1 MRGTK
6 TNNYFNKLIMK
17 KFLFLWVALIATLNM
32 SAAITPMTCAEA
44 ATAAQLLDHNVAG
57 TDSVAVTG
65 YVTNTDGKLSKGQQT
80 FWMDDEKGSKKT
92 FEGYWCNIPEGETA
106 LNVGD
111 KVVIKG
117 FLMRYNDV
125 YEMKNG
131 SITILERAIV
141 KIDTIQATV
150 CEAVEECEALADGDN
165 TQDVFVVEGIV
176 SSTPEQN
183 DTYKTQKFNVT
194 CEENNKDLQAYN
206 VTMAEGYAALGDKVR
221 LTGKLKKYGTTLE
234 IIGNGVVLEKGS
246 GIYST
251 YFADNNE
258 TGVSSTA
265 TYDDAT
271 GVLTVDLAS
280 NFSSQ
285 WSAQVKLHHKVA
297 FNSQAKYMLSMKL
310 HADKDVKNITIKMD
324 DQGEAL
330 YENQSINLVA
340 GEEYVYTSQA
350 VQGVEGN
357 NKLLVFDFGYGEA
370 GTHITISDI
379 TILVQWGN
387 KAYYLTGDFNEWNI
401 DAAPAFTQVSATDYE
416 LTVPAIYGG
425 VKVLKT
431 QGTWFPHWGAFTS
444 KDTIMPSSG
453 FYMQYCSNSSSS
465 TENLYV
471 GKRGMGYVDAKFR
484 ISMSGN
490 NMTMAFVSGKEYAL
504 EDMPHS
510 YYIVGAYCN
519 WELQSAVKF
528 EDEDG
533 VLTANVPNLS
543 GEFKVVQDQTWSVQ
557 WGANRDSEATVKMG
571 EPYTMGAKTET
582 LGAPSN
588 CTLGDTEY
596 LNAKLTLVKSES
608 GDMVLT
614 LVSGDKVAFTCSVN
628 QTDKTATITAL
639 LDKTL
644 TEWKIPETVKGS
656 DGTIYKVTEIAED
669 AMYQCT
675 NLTSVTI
682 PRYVTKIGYGAL
694 AGCTSL
700 TKITWNAIAC
710 SGIWDSNYGYSIY
723 SHVELTPYQT
733 IGDIRP
739 QITSFIIGDEVEYL
753 PSGLC
758 KNMTNLTSITIPAS
772 VKYIGEEFDNTGI
785 TSVVW
790 NANAGDRCKSPYKE
804 SYYQSSY
811 DDYLQR
817 TYLPFQNIASQITSF
832 TIGEN
837 VDSIPQGLCKGM
849 ANAVS
854 FNIPQNIKFIGDDAF
869 NGCTGMTDV
878 TLGNALTYIGSNAFA
893 GTGIAS
899 VSIPE
904 GVTYMGSGAFANT
917 TNLKTIVWNVKALHG
932 DYYRDEYYYDY
943 YGEGEGA
950 TNSMFGNAPVT
961 SFTFGE
967 NVDSIPSRLC
977 YGMNQLTAIVVPD
990 NTTMIGAEAFANT
1003 GITSITFPERL
1014 QTLGGRACNNTPLTT
1029 IIWNVKNLNDDNG
1042 YSYDNG
1048 RFGNVSSQITSF
1060 IFGNNVEVIP
1070 NSLCKGMSQLT
1081 AIPLSANIRSI
1092 GREAFAGTGITSIT
1106 IPENVKNVGYG
1117 ICSETPLTTIVWNA
1131 VSAHVDGETLFSSV
1145 AENITS
1151 FTFGNKVRFIPYN
1164 LCWRMEKLTDIVI
1177 PTTVDSI
1184 EHAAFARCEGLTSI
1198 VIDGNLKY
1206 VEAEAFAYCT
1216 SLKKIEIKN
1225 AIEECGAYCFT
1236 GCMAL
1241 DTLITSANMLEIRPT
1256 SSDYN
1261 SYLPKD
1267 IRYIK
1272 VTGGELSGNAFE
1284 VINRNY
1290 KALRT
1295 LDLAATTNTSLSDE
1309 AFKGCYNLET
1319 LALPSAMEE
1328 IPYMMA
1334 AECVSLKSVTIPA
1347 ATKAIGHRAFEN
1359 CRLLRDV
1366 LFAANGQLSTIGN
1379 WAFYNC
1385 HELQSIAIPEGVTS
1399 VGYAAFYGCTY
1410 LKDISLPSTVES
1422 IADNGFA
1429 LCAKLGKMTVNA
1441 AVPPVVEAK
1450 TFENVSRSIPVYV
1463 PVQSVPQYQTADVWK
1478 EFNIQGVATG
1488 VTSVEDAQGVNCSK
1502 IVRDGQVLILRNGH
1516 TYSLTGVMV
1525 E

>member
-1 MRGTK
+1 
-6 TNNYFNKLIMK
+6 MK

-32 SAAITPMTCAEA
+32 SAAVTQMTCAEA
-44 ATAAQLLDHNVAG
+44 ADAAKLLQSGQTG

-65 YVTNTDGKLSKGQQT
+65 YVTNTDGKISRGQQT

-92 FEGYWCNIPEGETA
+92 FEGYWCNIPEGEA
-106 LNVGD
+106 PLNVGD

-117 FLMRYNDV
+117 FLLRYKDI

-131 SITILERAIV
+131 DITILERAIV

-150 CEAVEECEALADGDN
+150 CEAVEECEALEDGDN

-183 DTYKTQKFNVT
+183 DTYNTQKFNVT
-194 CEENNKDLQAYN
+194 CKDNNKDLQAYN
-206 VTMAEGYAALGDKVR
+206 VTMAEGYAAIGDKVR

-234 IIGNGVVLEKGS
+234 LIGSGVVLEKGK
-246 GIYST
+246 GIYNT

-265 TYDDAT
+265 AYDDAT

-285 WSAQVKLHHKVA
+285 WSAQVKLHHNIA
-297 FNSQAKYMLSMKL
+297 FNSQAKYKLSMKL

-324 DQGEAL
+324 DEGEAL
-330 YENQSINLVA
+330 YENQSINLTA
-340 GEEYVYTSQA
+340 GEDYVYTSQA

-416 LTVPAIYGG
+416 LTVPTIYGG

-444 KDTIMPSSG
+444 KDTIMPGSG
-453 FYMQYCSNSSSS
+453 FYMQYCSNSYSS

-471 GKRGMGYVDAKFR
+471 GKQGMGYVDAKFR
-484 ISMSGN
+484 ISISGN
-490 NMTMAFVSGKEYAL
+490 NMTMTFVSGKEYTL

-510 YYIVGAYCN
+510 YYLVGAYCN

-528 EDEDG
+528 EEENG
-533 VLTANVPNLS
+533 VLTANIPNLS

-582 LGAPSN
+582 LGDPSN
-588 CTLGDTEY
+588 CTLGDIEY
-596 LNAKLTLVKSES
+596 LNAKLTIAKNES
-608 GDMVLT
+608 GNMVLT

-628 QTDKTATITAL
+628 ATDKTATITSL

-644 TEWKIPETVKGS
+644 AEWDIPETIKGS
-656 DGTIYKVTEIAED
+656 DGTVYRVTEIAED

-682 PRYVTKIGYGAL
+682 PRYVTKIGVGAL

-700 TKITWNAIAC
+700 KTIIWNAIAC
-710 SGIWDSNYGYSIY
+710 PSITDDMYGQSIY
-723 SHVELTPYQT
+723 NKFGGTAGYGVYDSTTPY
-733 IGDIRP
+733 
-739 QITSFIIGDEVEYL
+739 ITSFILGNEVEVI
-753 PSGLC
+753 PSSLFAD
-758 KNMTNLTSITIPAS
+758 MTNLTSVTIPAS
-772 VKYIGEEFDNTGI
+772 AKWISPYAFSRSGI
-785 TSVVW
+785 TSVTW
-790 NANAGDRCKSPYKE
+790 NANIGKCRYIEVYHGTRISE
-804 SYYQSSY
+804 TTELFS
-811 DDYLQR
+811 
-817 TYLPFQNIASQITSF
+817 NIASQITSF
-832 TIGEN
+832 AIGEN
-837 VDSIPQGLCKGM
+837 VDSIPQGLCKDM
-849 ANAVS
+849 ANVVP
-854 FNIPQNIKFIGDDAF
+854 FNIPQNVKFIGDDAF
-869 NGCTGMTDV
+869 NGCTSITNI
-878 TLGNALTYIGSNAFA
+878 TLGNALTYIGDNAFNGCTGMTNITLGNALTHIGSNAFA

-899 VSIPE
+899 VTIPE
-904 GVTYMGSGAFANT
+904 GVTYIGSGAFANT
-917 TNLKTIVWNVKALHG
+917 TNLKTIVWNVKALRG
-932 DYYRDEYYYDY
+932 DYYREYYYED
-943 YGEGEGA
+943 ESA
-950 TNSMFGNAPVT
+950 TNSMFRNAPVT
-961 SFTFGE
+961 SFTFGA

-977 YGMNQLTAIVVPD
+977 YGMNQLTSIIVPD
-990 NTTMIGAEAFANT
+990 NVALIGTRAFANT
-1003 GITSITFPERL
+1003 GITSITFPEQL
-1014 QTLGGRACNNTPLTT
+1014 QKLGNQVCNNTPLNT
-1029 IIWNVKNLNDDNG
+1029 IVWNVRNLEEGG
-1042 YSYDNG
+1042 YYSGDEG
-1048 RFGNVSSQITSF
+1048 LFGNVSAHITSF
-1060 IFGNNVEVIP
+1060 VIGDKVEVIP
-1070 NSLCKGMSQLT
+1070 NGLCRGMNQLT
-1081 AIPLSANIRSI
+1081 TIPLSTNIRSI
-1092 GREAFAGTGITSIT
+1092 GEEAFAGTGIQSIT
-1106 IPENVKNVGYG
+1106 IPENVKNVGYR
-1117 ICSETPLTTIVWNA
+1117 ICDGTPLSSVVWNA
-1131 VSAHVDGETLFSSV
+1131 VSAHGSEPFLGVTEQ
-1145 AENITS
+1145 ITS
-1151 FTFGNKVRFIPYN
+1151 FVLGDKVTYIPDF
-1164 LCWRMEKLTDIVI
+1164 LCSGMEKLTNIAI
-1177 PTTVDSI
+1177 PATVDSI
-1184 EHAAFARCEGLTSI
+1184 GTRAFAGCSDLTSM
-1198 VIDGNLKY
+1198 VILGNLKY
-1206 VEAEAFAYCT
+1206 MGNQAFAYCT
-1216 SLKKIEIKN
+1216 SLNKIEIKN
-1225 AIEECGAYCFT
+1225 VIEECEAYCFM
-1236 GCMAL
+1236 GCTAL
-1241 DTLITSANMLEIRPT
+1241 DTLITSANMLEIYPT
-1256 SSDYN
+1256 RNDDN
-1261 SYLPKD
+1261 SYLPKN

-1272 VTGGELSGNAFE
+1272 ITGGELSDNAFE

-1295 LDLAATTNTSLSDE
+1295 LDLAAATNTSLADE

-1334 AECVSLKSVTIPA
+1334 AECVSLKSITIPA
-1347 ATKAIGHRAFEN
+1347 ATKVIGHRAFEN

-1366 LFAANGQLSTIGN
+1366 QFSANGQLTAIGN

-1385 HELQSIAIPEGVTS
+1385 HELQSIAIPEGVTA

-1410 LKDISLPSTVES
+1410 LADISLPSTVES

-1441 AVPPVVEAK
+1441 AIPPVVEAK

-1463 PVQSVPQYQTADVWK
+1463 PLQAVPQYRAAEVWK
-1478 EFNIQGVATG
+1478 EFNIQGVATDL
-1488 VTSVEDAQGVNCSK
+1488 TTAEAQSDVNNTK
-1502 IVRDGQVLILRNGH
+1502 LLRDGHIIILRNGH
-1516 TYSLTGVMV
+1516 TYSLTGALIK
-1525 E
+1525 